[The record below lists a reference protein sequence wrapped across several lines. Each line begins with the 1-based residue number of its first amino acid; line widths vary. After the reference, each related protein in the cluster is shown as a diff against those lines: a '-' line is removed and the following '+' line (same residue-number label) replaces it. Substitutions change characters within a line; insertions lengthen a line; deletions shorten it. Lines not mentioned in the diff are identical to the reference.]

1 MDRISSPFLFVPRIR
16 KYESPGPSISKQ
28 NMIILMRRMDEFLK
42 NRILRSKVQFLSLPI
57 NFIIQ
62 EWSWLKVPNKAVKLQ
77 HSFVLLSSLA
87 FTITIYCPTI
97 HTHNFSQSS
106 KIFFSYQIIPN
117 LLLDLA
123 LDIDTRLLET
133 LQWRE
138 KEERER
144 TQIERTII
152 F

>member
-62 EWSWLKVPNKAVKLQ
+62 EWSWSKVPNKAVKLQ

-87 FTITIYCPTI
+87 FTITIYGPTI

-117 LLLDLA
+117 LLLD
-123 LDIDTRLLET
+123 ISIRQRHRLET
-133 LQWRE
+133 FQWRE
-138 KEERER
+138 KERER

>member
-1 MDRISSPFLFVPRIR
+1 MHIMDRISSPFLFVPRIR

-62 EWSWLKVPNKAVKLQ
+62 EWSWLKVPNKAVKL
-77 HSFVLLSSLA
+77 HYSFVLLSSLA

-117 LLLDLA
+117 LLLD
-123 LDIDTRLLET
+123 ISIR
-133 LQWRE
+133 QRH
-138 KEERER
+138 
-144 TQIERTII
+144 
-152 F
+152 